1 MDAIPKSYTVDLQVY
16 NTTPYVFLVDQ
27 SYLSI

>member
-1 MDAIPKSYTVDLQVY
+1 MLFLNLTLDTYVDLQVY

-27 SYLSI
+27 S